1 MSMFSSSIV
10 LHICSRLH
18 YNFTLYQTNLGK
30 CKKLEIN
37 YIYIYIY
44 VYVCVCAYYGVVN
57 NSINDMFIPDIFTFS
72 LNSIGYLSIILLL

>member
-1 MSMFSSSIV
+1 MQEV
-10 LHICSRLH
+10 
-18 YNFTLYQTNLGK
+18 GD
-30 CKKLEIN
+30 KL

-72 LNSIGYLSIILLL
+72 LNSIGYLSIILLLLNIFSYNIGN

>member
-37 YIYIYIY
+37 YIYIYMC
-44 VYVCVCAYYGVVN
+44 VCVCAYYGVVN